1 VNRWVDPRIALLAV
15 FLGVLATVGLGMGVG
30 VGLLAFVGT
39 LAAGVAVQALPERGS
54 RKLRAGAHPAD
65 GNSQA
70 QLLAAIE
77 RAVARL
83 DELCASDLVPA
94 VRPQADEAAGLA
106 RSAQA
111 TARTVARAVDQLDGA
126 VAQLTAVGRDGDGK
140 GVLSAG
146 CAVGGRRCWSDC
158 GQPPTSCSTSTAVW
172 SRPTRHSRPARLA
185 AVTSPPATRR
195 PLRPSPPAST
205 TCAPSPPSS
214 RRPVARSS
222 PRARLGRTAGAVCW
236 SQSTHRRAGRPHTL
250 GLAGSMFL
258 PAAFATVPATC
269 P

>member
-1 VNRWVDPRIALLAV
+1 VNRWVDYRIALLAV
-15 FLGVLATVGLGMGVG
+15 FLGVLATVGLGMGIG
-30 VGLLAFVGT
+30 VGLLAFAGT
-39 LAAGVAVQALPERGS
+39 LVAGFAVQALPERGS

-126 VAQLTAVGRDGDGK
+126 VAQLTAVGRDGDGE
-140 GVLSAG
+140 GS
-146 CAVGGRRCWSDC
+146 AVGRLRRRREALLERLRSTADQLLDVY
-158 GQPPTSCSTSTAVW
+158 GSLVETDATLATSTFGTGDLA
-172 SRPTRHSRPARLA
+172 AGDAQALA
-185 AVTSPPATRR
+185 AVSASLDDLRAIASELEATGRQELPPGAT
-195 PLRPSPPAST
+195 
-205 TCAPSPPSS
+205 
-214 RRPVARSS
+214 
-222 PRARLGRTAGAVCW
+222 G
-236 SQSTHRRAGRPHTL
+236 
-250 GLAGSMFL
+250 
-258 PAAFATVPATC
+258 
-269 P
+269 